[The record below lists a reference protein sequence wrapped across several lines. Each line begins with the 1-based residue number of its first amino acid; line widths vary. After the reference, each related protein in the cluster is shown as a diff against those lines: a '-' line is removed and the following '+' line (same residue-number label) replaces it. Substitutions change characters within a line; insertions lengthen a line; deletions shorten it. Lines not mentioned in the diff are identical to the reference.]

1 MVNVEEEVEMLRIL
15 EQTDMEQP
23 VLINIERH
31 DERLTIERP
40 SILNVQCSIFNVQR
54 KRLRIVNGLQGITLL
69 IQLDT
74 GEERGMRG
82 DCRLDGLP

>member
-1 MVNVEEEVEMLRIL
+1 MLRIL